1 MPEQHAMARCVEA
14 IAEHD
19 LARAAVTC
27 GACLYVLRKD
37 LLLLSIDMDRDP
49 LSTLLSKTE
58 WRKMVKASHREG
70 YSALRRSLKRKWH

>member
-1 MPEQHAMARCVEA
+1 MARCVEA

-19 LARAAVTC
+19 LGRAAVLF

-37 LLLLSIDMDRDP
+37 LLLLSIDMDHEP
-49 LSTLLSKTE
+49 LSTLLSTTKE
-58 WRKMVKASHREG
+58 GKPVKASHRQG